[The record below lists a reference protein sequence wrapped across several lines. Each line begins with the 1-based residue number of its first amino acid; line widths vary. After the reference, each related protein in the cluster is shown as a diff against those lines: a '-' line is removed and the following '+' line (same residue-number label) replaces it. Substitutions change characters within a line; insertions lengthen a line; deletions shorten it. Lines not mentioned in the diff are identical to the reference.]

1 MTIQDNAMPIT
12 DYLPTKRVNLPD
24 RFEPEVKD
32 LSFPCCACIYADA
45 DGEWCKKNC
54 AHYHN

>member
-1 MTIQDNAMPIT
+1 MPIT

-32 LSFPCCACIYADA
+32 LSFPCCACIYADV

>member
-1 MTIQDNAMPIT
+1 MSIL
-12 DYLPTKRVNLPD
+12 DYLPTTKVNLPD
-24 RFEPEVKD
+24 IFEPREGT
-32 LSFPCCACIYADA
+32 LSFPCCACIHAEA